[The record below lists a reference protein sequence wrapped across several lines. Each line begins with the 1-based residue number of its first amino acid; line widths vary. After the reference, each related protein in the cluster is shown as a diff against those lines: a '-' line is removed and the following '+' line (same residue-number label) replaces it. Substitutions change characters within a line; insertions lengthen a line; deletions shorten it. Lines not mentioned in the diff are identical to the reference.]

1 MIKKSDNEESK
12 NISDLKKG
20 VGEFLNTSFV
30 QILMTLVTLYALIG
44 DDLRLL
50 LFPKTV
56 DESFTN
62 LTIVSLFLFL
72 IELTLQTIG
81 QQDYLGSFFF
91 WLDLVSTL
99 SIITDIKP
107 VMDAMTGAGS
117 ISAEDGE
124 TDNKDKESTE
134 KGGAGDAA
142 SLARASRGARIGTK
156 AGRMTRVIRLIRL
169 IRVVK
174 LYKGVTQAQIKE
186 EERARNVILDPNYA
200 TVDEMQLKQAQVTSV
215 KDMMA
220 D

>member
-1 MIKKSDNEESK
+1 MLADGDEDNKDKQEALEDSTSYK
-12 NISDLKKG
+12 VKEFQTS
-20 VGEFLNTSFV
+20 VGNFLNSSFI

-50 LFPKTV
+50 LFDKKL
-56 DESFTN
+56 DETFIN

-91 WLDLVSTL
+91 WLDLISTL
-99 SIITDIKP
+99 SIVTDIP
-107 VMDAMTGAGS
+107 PIMNAMTGDSSITTDKNEKDGSGKENDAGKKS
-117 ISAEDGE
+117 
-124 TDNKDKESTE
+124 
-134 KGGAGDAA
+134 GDAA

-174 LYKGVTQAQIKE
+174 LYKAGTQAQIKE
-186 EERARNVILDPNYA
+186 EERARNAIMDPNYA
-200 TVDEMQLKQAQVTSV
+200 RVDELSLN
-215 KDMMA
+215 
-220 D
+220 